1 MRFKIDENLSDH
13 VRDFLTQLGHD
24 VHTARQ
30 ESLHGKPDD
39 QIAAAARRES
49 RILLTLDSD
58 FANILLYPPREYPG
72 IIFLKLARQDNASV
86 LRSLARPVELL
97 KQYEIAGR
105 LWVVTENDIR
115 MRE

>member
-13 VRDFLTQLGHD
+13 VRDFLIQLGHD
-24 VHTARQ
+24 LHTARQ
-30 ESLHGKPDD
+30 ESLHGKSDD
-39 QIAAAARRES
+39 QIAAARREG

-58 FANILLYPPREYPG
+58 FANILLYPPREYHD
-72 IIFLKLARQDNASV
+72 IIVLKLARQDNASV
-86 LRSLARPVELL
+86 RRLLPKPVELL

-115 MRE
+115 IRE